1 MDERIKTLAKNL
13 VNYSCR
19 VKAGDKVYINYTGPS
34 TEDLARQLV
43 KEVYAAGGLPFV
55 HYINPKVQR
64 EVLLNCTEEQ
74 IRIMADLAAQE
85 MSQMDCYIGV
95 RGSDNVSEL
104 SDVPADKMNLYET
117 LYSTPVHHGIRVP
130 KTRWVVLRYPNASMA
145 QLSGTSTEA
154 FEDFYFQVCNLDYS
168 KMGRAMKALVE
179 LMNRTDK
186 VRLTGKDTD
195 LTFSIKDIPAI
206 ACDGQLNIPDGEVYT
221 APVRDSINGVITY
234 NTPSLYQGFTFE
246 NVRLEFEN
254 GKIVKATA
262 NNTERLNQIL
272 DTDEGARYVGEFAIG
287 VNPYILKP
295 MKDILFDEKIMGS
308 IHFTPGNCYD
318 DADNGNSS
326 AIHWDLVMIQREEY
340 GGGEIY
346 FDDRLIRKNGR
357 FRHQPGFFHR
367 LVLQNLCELLIK
379 PVVIGL
385 LQFRHPPLYLGHQ
398 FFHAVQLG
406 LNILGQPA
414 ALRQPH
420 FCVGGYG
427 RLRRFCHSPGG
438 FFLVHFHLAHRK
450 NLRKLQKVGEL

>member
-1 MDERIKTLAKNL
+1 MMAELA
-13 VNYSCR
+13 SR
-19 VKAGDKVYINYTGPS
+19 
-34 TEDLARQLV
+34 
-43 KEVYAAGGLPFV
+43 
-55 HYINPKVQR
+55 
-64 EVLLNCTEEQ
+64 
-74 IRIMADLAAQE
+74 E

-130 KTRWVVLRYPNASMA
+130 KTRWVVLSYPNASMA

-221 APVRDSINGVITY
+221 APVQDSINGVITY

-318 DADNGNSS
+318 DAYNGNSS

-357 FRHQPGFFHR
+357 F
-367 LVLQNLCELLIK
+367 VLPELDCLNPENLI
-379 PVVIGL
+379 
-385 LQFRHPPLYLGHQ
+385 
-398 FFHAVQLG
+398 
-406 LNILGQPA
+406 
-414 ALRQPH
+414 
-420 FCVGGYG
+420 
-427 RLRRFCHSPGG
+427 
-438 FFLVHFHLAHRK
+438 
-450 NLRKLQKVGEL
+450 